1 MDHEKKPILNKS
13 IKYIVL
19 INSPSPYIVIQL
31 RNISYIISYIISD
44 TNIILIL
51 FNSDVKY

>member
-31 RNISYIISYIISD
+31 RNISYIISD